1 MAIESHNDAGIFI
14 RHGVSNGDHADGVLG
29 LADLRPRIHS
39 AMTLLAVGLM
49 AFVVAG
55 KANVDDIMMVAFD
68 VLVFGFFFYF
78 VTVQCLMQRKASEIT
93 DRDEFRET
101 MESEGKFR
109 GLAKF
114 VYHLPGPLLVGAIG
128 LAVIGKW
135 LY

>member
-1 MAIESHNDAGIFI
+1 MWVPTMTLAFFFGMVFLMAITLMACSAWL
-14 RHGVSNGDHADGVLG
+14 VSVYAYILT
-29 LADLRPRIHS
+29 L
-39 AMTLLAVGLM
+39 TLLAVGLM
-49 AFVVAG
+49 TFLVAG
-55 KANVDDIMMVAFD
+55 KANVDDIMIVAFN
-68 VLVFGFFFYF
+68 VLVFGFFFYY
-78 VTVQCLMQRKASEIT
+78 VTVQWLMQRKASEIT